1 MADCAVIAPAT
12 LDEVLSLLA
21 EAGDA
26 ATVVAGGVWVTLT
39 LRSGLIQPRWL
50 VRLRRVTP
58 LQELALAGDGS
69 LVIGAGLSHRAVER
83 SPLVRTHWAVLAE
96 TLADVANVRVRE
108 QATLIGNLCEADPA
122 SDPPTVLAALGARLE
137 LASVRGRRLVPVA
150 DFILDAYQTVREPDE
165 LVTAVYVP
173 PLPPGSG
180 AAYLKFRTR
189 SHEDRPALGV
199 AALVVPDAAGRIARL
214 EVVVGAAG
222 NRPQRFPKSLEH
234 AQGHPFEDALL
245 EALADEY
252 ARSVE
257 TVSDLRAS
265 AWYRREM
272 VRVFVAR
279 ALRRAAQRAGLYPGG
294 SEEA

>member
-1 MADCAVIAPAT
+1 MAECAVIAPAT
-12 LDEVLSLLA
+12 LDEVLSFLA

-50 VRLRRVTP
+50 VSLRRVTP

-83 SPLVRTHWAVLAE
+83 APLVRTYWAVLAE

-108 QATLIGNLCEADPA
+108 QATLVGNLCEADPA
-122 SDPPTVLAALGARLE
+122 SDPPTVLAALGAGLE

-165 LVTAVYVP
+165 LVTAVHVP
-173 PLPPGSG
+173 SLPSGAG

-189 SHEDRPALGV
+189 SHEDRPTLGV
-199 AALVVPDAAGRIARL
+199 AALVIPDAAGRIARL

-222 NRPQRFPKSLEH
+222 NRPQRFPKSLER
-234 AQGHPFEDALL
+234 AQGHPFEDALF

-294 SEEA
+294 SEDA